1 MIAIVDYG
9 MGNLMSVQKAFT
21 HLGFEARIV
30 SEESKIKEAKGVVLP
45 GVGNFGQAVANIK
58 SRGLWQAIKD
68 ALAEKPFLGICLGM
82 QLLFEGS
89 EESPEF
95 PGFSKFPGRFVLFKS
110 EVKVPHMG
118 WNSVRFIK
126 NSPIANG
133 LDGEEFFYFVHS
145 YYLPFSSEY
154 TPFAVGISSYQEKFI
169 AAVESENIFA
179 FQFHPEKSG
188 KKGLKIL
195 ENFGRI
201 VYGNIC
207 GH

>member
-9 MGNLMSVQKAFT
+9 MGNLMSVEKAFT
-21 HLGFEARIV
+21 YLGLNAKIV
-30 SEESKIKEAKGVVLP
+30 SKESEIKRAKGVVLP

-89 EESPEF
+89 EESPEST
-95 PGFSKFPGRFVLFKS
+95 GFSMFPGRFTLFKGDI
-110 EVKVPHMG
+110 KVPHIG

-126 NSPIANG
+126 NSPITSG

-145 YYLPFSSEY
+145 YKLQFLSAY
-154 TPFAVGISSYQEKFI
+154 TPFTLGVSEYQEMFI
-169 AAVESENIFA
+169 AAVESDNVFG

-207 GH
+207 GY